1 MTNAIQ
7 VIATNNQPTTT
18 SRNIADVFGKRHDDV
33 LRAIENL
40 LPQLSENHKR
50 NFAEMVIDVEIGS
63 GAIRKVKIY
72 EMTKD
77 AFALLAMGF
86 TGKKALAF
94 KLAYIDAFNNL
105 ADALH
110 AKPTLP
116 PQPKIKPANRRED
129 LPFVTMRPEVGLN
142 NFIIPSG
149 NDWHANHYLA
159 GEHVNQLWA
168 GLQSQNKKQ
177 VDVANQ
183 GLKYSLNAI
192 FNPNGGEGSGYLIGF
207 LDMISRYAAEGMKAC
222 NVPLEPR
229 GI

>member
-7 VIATNNQPTTT
+7 VIATNNQPITT
-18 SRNIADVFGKRHDDV
+18 SRNIADVFGKQHRDI
-33 LRAIENL
+33 LKAIDNL
-40 LPQLSENHKR
+40 LPDLPTEWGMR
-50 NFAEMVIDVEIGS
+50 NFAQGVEANQQNGQEYRYFTITRDGF
-63 GAIRKVKIY
+63 
-72 EMTKD
+72 T
-77 AFALLAMGF
+77 LLAMGF

-94 KLAYIDAFNNL
+94 KLAYIDAFNNM
-105 ADALH
+105 ADALQT
-110 AKPTLP
+110 KPSLP
-116 PQPKIKPANRRED
+116 QQPKIKPANRRED
-129 LPFVTMRPEVGLN
+129 LPFVTMRPEGGLN
-142 NFIIPSG
+142 NFVIPSG

-168 GLQSQNKKQ
+168 GVQSQNKKQ

-207 LDMISRYAAEGMKAC
+207 LDMISRYAAAGMKAC
-222 NVPLEPR
+222 NTPLEPR

>member
-7 VIATNNQPTTT
+7 VIATNNQPITT
-18 SRNIADVFGKRHDDV
+18 SRNIADVFGKQHRDI
-33 LRAIENL
+33 LKAIDNL
-40 LPQLSENHKR
+40 LPDLPTEWGMR
-50 NFAEMVIDVEIGS
+50 NFAQGVEANQQNGQEYRYFTITRDGF
-63 GAIRKVKIY
+63 
-72 EMTKD
+72 T
-77 AFALLAMGF
+77 LLAMGF

-94 KLAYIDAFNNL
+94 KLAYIDAFNNM
-105 ADALH
+105 ADALQT
-110 AKPTLP
+110 KPSLP
-116 PQPKIKPANRRED
+116 QQPKIKPANRRED
-129 LPFVTMRPEVGLN
+129 LPFVTMRPEGGLN
-142 NFIIPSG
+142 NFVIPSG

-168 GLQSQNKKQ
+168 GVQSQNKKQ

-222 NVPLEPR
+222 NTPLEPR